1 MDHRIRHRANAR
13 LQNVPRAT
21 AKEAPEVRTLVRV
34 AVGGAMVGLLCAL
47 LFLWRGFTV
56 WSLGVGIFL
65 GSPLLLVA
73 MVLYIIAVAR
83 DLRRHGLF

>member
-1 MDHRIRHRANAR
+1 
-13 LQNVPRAT
+13 
-21 AKEAPEVRTLVRV
+21 
-34 AVGGAMVGLLCAL
+34 MVGLLCAL

-73 MVLYIIAVAR
+73 MVLYVIVVAR

>member
-1 MDHRIRHRANAR
+1 
-13 LQNVPRAT
+13 
-21 AKEAPEVRTLVRV
+21 
-34 AVGGAMVGLLCAL
+34 MVGLLCAL

-73 MVLYIIAVAR
+73 MVLYVIAVAR
-83 DLRRHGLF
+83 NLRRHGLF

>member
-1 MDHRIRHRANAR
+1 MGHPIRHRVNAR

-21 AKEAPEVRTLVRV
+21 AKEAPEVSALVRV
-34 AVGGAMVGLLCAL
+34 AVAGAMVGLLCVL

-73 MVLYIIAVAR
+73 MVLYVIAVAR